1 MNYPKNLTADEFI
14 NAINSDDSAIILD
27 VRTPAEYVEGHIS
40 NSVLIDIYNPTFQNK
55 ILELDKS
62 KNYYIYCRSGNRSY
76 HAGVFMLS
84 EGFNFVS
91 HLEDGIISWK
101 EKLEI

>member
-1 MNYPKNLTADEFI
+1 MEELLNL
-14 NAINSDDSAIILD
+14 NAPDFYNKITSDKLAVIID
-27 VRTPAEYVEGHIS
+27 VRTPDEYRDGHIP
-40 NSVLIDIYNPTFQNK
+40 NSILIDIYNPKFPQK
-55 ILELDKS
+55 ITELDKT